1 VNKKYNVWYL
11 IAGLLY
17 SKHVCQSEMEQAQLE
32 MFGHNKQKKV
42 KYNAP
47 KYNTTNNCPRNTDPN
62 DVPF

>member
-1 VNKKYNVWYL
+1 M

-17 SKHVCQSEMEQAQLE
+17 NKYVYEEDMEYAKRE